1 MGIPANNL
9 DICIP
14 ILYPF
19 SEMSLQATKSDW
31 ETTGTQN
38 LIRYV
43 PSGTFF
49 ARFKIGRKLIRKSL
63 NTQTLTTAKLRMRDM
78 IHEYRARI
86 EAGAALKSG
95 KLSVGQA
102 VQIYLDGV
110 QANVSLKPKSKDY
123 RRLLCGFLLKTW
135 PGLKDADIRKVTER
149 DCQKWAA
156 NFQKLYAS
164 TVVNNTIG
172 TLRAIFQEA
181 VDAGARF
188 ENPARD
194 LKKVKVRKK
203 HLHLPSKDQFEQF
216 VQVIE
221 SSGAGQAKDCAAL
234 VRFLAYTGLRIG
246 EAGHVTWRDVSFEKN
261 EILVKGDPETG
272 TKNSE
277 FRGVP
282 MIPQLSALLETMRA
296 NRADEPESHTV
307 MRVRECQNSMTRA
320 ARIVGMHRITH
331 HDLRHLFATVC
342 IEKGCDIPTVSRWLG
357 HKDGGVLCMSTYG
370 HLRQEHSQAQAQRVA
385 F

>member
-1 MGIPANNL
+1 
-9 DICIP
+9 
-14 ILYPF
+14 
-19 SEMSLQATKSDW
+19 MSLQAAKSDW

-63 NTQTLTTAKLRMRDM
+63 NTQTLSTAKLRLRDM

-95 KLSVGQA
+95 KLTVGQA
-102 VQIYLDGV
+102 IQIYLDGV
-110 QANVSLKPKSKDY
+110 DANVSLKPKSKAY
-123 RRLLCGFLLKTW
+123 RRLLCGFILRTW
-135 PGLKDADIRKVTER
+135 PGLKEADIRKVTER

-156 NFQKLYAS
+156 AFQKMYAS
-164 TVVNNTIG
+164 TVVNNSIG

-203 HLHLPSKDQFEQF
+203 QLQLPSKEEFEKF
-216 VQVIE
+216 LEVIE
-221 SSGAGQAKDCAAL
+221 TSGAGQAKDCANL
-234 VRFLAYTGLRIG
+234 VRFLAFSGMRIG
-246 EAGHVTWRDVSFEKN
+246 EAAHVTWRDVSFSRN
-261 EILVKGDPETG
+261 EIIVRGDPETG

-277 FRGVP
+277 LRSVP
-282 MIPQLSALLETMRA
+282 LIPQLSSMLEAMRA
-296 NRADEPESHTV
+296 VRADERETTPI
-307 MRVRECQNSMTRA
+307 MRVKECQNSMTRA
-320 ARIVGMHRITH
+320 ARLVGMARITH

-342 IEKGCDIPTVSRWLG
+342 IEAGCDIPTVSRWLG
-357 HKDGGVLCMSTYG
+357 HKDGGALCMSTYG
-370 HLRQEHSQAQAQRVA
+370 HLRQQHSQAQAQRVA